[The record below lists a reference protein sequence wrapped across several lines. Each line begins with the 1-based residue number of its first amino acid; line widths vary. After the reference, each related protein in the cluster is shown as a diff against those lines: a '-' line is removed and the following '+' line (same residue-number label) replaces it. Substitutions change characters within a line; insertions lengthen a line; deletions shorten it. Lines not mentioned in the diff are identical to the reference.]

1 VTGPAVAI
9 MAKAPAPG
17 AVKTRLCPPLAP
29 AQAAA
34 LAHAFLLDKIGQ
46 VRTLRGARP
55 VVAFAPADAA
65 ATFRALAPDFG
76 LLAQRGPDLGARL
89 AAVLGDLLAGGHAGA
104 IAVDGDT
111 PSLPTAFVQAAVG
124 RLADPTVDVVLGPSD
139 DGGYYLIGMKRV
151 HGALFEAMPWSTP
164 RVLAETERRARAAGL
179 AVARLPAWFDVD
191 TAEDL
196 ERLRASLAR
205 GEGAPAPATRALLE
219 AWRAAAPA

>member
-1 VTGPAVAI
+1 MADPDLIERTRALFLRDDNTYGCAEVAL
-9 MAKAPAPG
+9 
-17 AVKTRLCPPLAP
+17 V
-29 AQAAA
+29 A
-34 LAHAFLLDKIGQ
+34 LQEHWSL
-46 VRTLRGARP
+46 P
-55 VVAFAPADAA
+55 DAA
-65 ATFRALAPDFG
+65 DSSAAMALNGGVAYSGATC
-76 LLAQRGPDLGARL
+76 
-89 AAVLGDLLAGGHAGA
+89 GA
-104 IAVDGDT
+104 ITGA
-111 PSLPTAFVQAAVG
+111 AMAVG

-139 DGGYYLIGMKRV
+139 DGGSPLIGMKRV